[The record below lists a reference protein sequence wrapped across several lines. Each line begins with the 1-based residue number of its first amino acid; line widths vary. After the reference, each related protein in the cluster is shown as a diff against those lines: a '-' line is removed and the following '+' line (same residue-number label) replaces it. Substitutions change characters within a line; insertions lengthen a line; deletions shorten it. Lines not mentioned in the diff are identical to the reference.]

1 MHSQVADPM
10 SDSKCER
17 LERLLAVKQLQINS
31 LLEVSQAINNN
42 FSTSALF
49 RIYEFILRA
58 QMGIQR
64 LLVFIK
70 IQRLL
75 VFIKKEEWECVTSTV
90 GEEFVSQIE
99 VEKDLS
105 NYRIISK
112 INHLRNPKFKG
123 FDIIIPVLHKDE
135 ALAYVLIGQ
144 LKTDDNV
151 SIEEKIKFIQT
162 ITNIVIV
169 AIENKK
175 LFNNQIGQEVVK
187 KELELAAKMQSM
199 LIPSNLPAD
208 EQKELAAFYMPHQ
221 DVGGDYYDYLYLN
234 ENEVAFCVGDIS
246 GKGMAAALLMAN
258 FQANLRSL
266 INAPGPLDNFI
277 EILNDKVNQITH
289 GEKFIT
295 LFLGIYNLETR
306 ELLYVNAGHNPSL
319 LYNGGEKIVQL
330 ELGSTLLGMFEKL
343 PFVNVGQVKL
353 NPGAVIINYTDGLV
367 DFENEEGEFFDI
379 DRVLDFF
386 MKNKSLPMVEFNEK
400 LMAYVEDYK
409 GESVFTDDITILSCR
424 FL

>member
-1 MHSQVADPM
+1 M
-10 SDSKCER
+10 SDSKYDR

-42 FSTSALF
+42 FSISALF

-58 QMGIQR
+58 QIG
-64 LLVFIK
+64 

-90 GEEFVSQIE
+90 GEEFVSQIL

-112 INHLRNPKFKG
+112 INHLRNPIFEG
-123 FDIIIPVLHKDE
+123 FDIIIPVLHKNE

-144 LKTDDNV
+144 LKTDDNN

-175 LFNNQIGQEVVK
+175 LFNNQIGQEVMK

-208 EQKELAAFYMPHQ
+208 ERKELAAFYMPHH

-266 INAPGPLDNFI
+266 INASGPLDNFV

-319 LYNGGEKIVQL
+319 LYNGGDNIEKL

-343 PFVNVGQVKL
+343 PSVNVGRVKL

-379 DRVLDFF
+379 ERVLDFF
-386 MKNKSLPMVEFNEK
+386 WKNKHLKMVEFNEQ
-400 LMAYVEDYK
+400 LMGYVEKFK